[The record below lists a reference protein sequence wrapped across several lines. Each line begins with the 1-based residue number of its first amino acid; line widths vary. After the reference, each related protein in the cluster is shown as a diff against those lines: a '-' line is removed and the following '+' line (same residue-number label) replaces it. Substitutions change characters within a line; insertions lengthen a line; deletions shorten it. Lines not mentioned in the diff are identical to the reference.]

1 VALERCNSGHLF
13 DPSKHTTCPH
23 CGVPGLEINIKQ
35 GAKRAADEA
44 RTQPKDQ
51 PADTEAESSPT
62 TPYFQERIGIDPV
75 VGWLVCKDG
84 PSRGMDYR
92 IRSENNSIGR
102 SESMRICIDGDASI
116 SRDNHAFI
124 SYDPQANIYTI
135 LPGSARGL
143 VYLNKQPVYS
153 PAQLSPFDEIQLG
166 KTTLVFVPLCGDF
179 GGRGFRW
186 D

>member
-51 PADTEAESSPT
+51 PADTEAESGPT

-92 IRSENNSIGR
+92 IRSENNTVGRAENMDICISGDDLISRERHTVITFDPQQNTFHLSPAEGR
-102 SESMRICIDGDASI
+102 SLVFLNSKAVLT
-116 SRDNHAFI
+116 
-124 SYDPQANIYTI
+124 PQELKPY
-135 LPGSARGL
+135 
-143 VYLNKQPVYS
+143 
-153 PAQLSPFDEIQLG
+153 DEIMLG
-166 KTTLVFVPLCGDF
+166 ATKLRFIPFCGDKF
-179 GGRGFRW
+179 KW
-186 D
+186 S

>member
-1 VALERCNSGHLF
+1 VALERCINGHLF
-13 DPSKHTTCPH
+13 DPAKHTACPH
-23 CGVPGLEINIKQ
+23 CGVPGLDISMKTLP
-35 GAKRAADEA
+35 KRPPEEG
-44 RTQPKDQ
+44 RTQPKGETAADQ
-51 PADTEAESSPT
+51 GDAGPT
-62 TPYFQERIGIDPV
+62 MPYFQERIGIDPV

-102 SESMRICIDGDASI
+102 SENMRICIDGDPSI
-116 SRDNHAFI
+116 SREYHAYI
-124 SYDPQANIYTI
+124 SYDPQANIYTL
-135 LPGSARGL
+135 LPGNARGL
-143 VYLNKQPVYS
+143 AYLNKQPVYS
-153 PAQLSPFDEIQLG
+153 PAQLAPFDEILLG